1 MRALFFKAL
10 FLYLT
15 LKKGGDI
22 IMLEDNKQFLV
33 QAATIFLILI
43 LIIRIVYLIILR
55 ILQKK
60 KGNISQNQVSFFE
73 TNLYSIWVVYV
84 ATSNVVMDKFFL
96 LIPYLLVVGCSAVF
110 SIVKDDD
117 MTLLL
122 KKIIIAS
129 CVGGLLAKGIF

>member
-1 MRALFFKAL
+1 
-10 FLYLT
+10 
-15 LKKGGDI
+15 
-22 IMLEDNKQFLV
+22 MLEDNKQFLV